1 MIYSQVHIKELR
13 YLETMVLR
21 NLFLAPTGAQG
32 VKMSVR
38 VCVRDIMLTSTLEEF
53 LRVLEGLK

>member
-1 MIYSQVHIKELR
+1 
-13 YLETMVLR
+13 
-21 NLFLAPTGAQG
+21 
-32 VKMSVR
+32 MSVRACVR